1 MTHVRLPASAIQDI
15 AKSLP
20 DLPIFMVIYRAD

>member
-1 MTHVRLPASAIQDI
+1 MTHVRLTGRVIQDI